1 MADVESV
8 SIELSEQTHRVLS
21 DLAAE
26 EGVTISDAVAV
37 AVRRLIQGHMG
48 QGLAARLTAEE
59 VAWLDA
65 DLI

>member
-1 MADVESV
+1 M

-21 DLAAE
+21 DLAAARD
-26 EGVTISDAVAV
+26 VTISDTVAV
-37 AVRRLIQGHMG
+37 AVRRLIQVHMG